1 MIVAMAL
8 FPPWTHTINR
18 GSYYVVRPAGYE
30 FIGYT
35 PTADEF
41 IGYTPTADP
50 KELSVDFS
58 VKIDMTKLSFQ
69 ILIVFALTGIGVLA
83 FSRDVNDEEQPK
95 L

>member
-18 GSYYVVRPAGYE
+18 GSYYVVRPAGY
-30 FIGYT
+30 
-35 PTADEF
+35 EF